1 MPVLVQAQADH
12 LQVQHQVRLV
22 PARRSVRQLLNHQA
36 VVLPVAYL
44 HLLVNQH
51 LKVRQVLNHQAQ
63 V

>member
-12 LQVQHQVRLV
+12 LQVQHPVQLVVVRQSVNRHLNRQAVVRLV
-22 PARRSVRQLLNHQA
+22 RFP
-36 VVLPVAYL
+36 
-44 HLLVNQH
+44 HLLANHH